1 MSNKDPKDTD
11 QHPNMNFEN
20 EIYSTNRLD
29 MNMIVMY
36 GGINP
41 GPLGPVEDNPIWIP
55 TLNIDEVKP
64 ADPLPVQEP
73 TLLQGVFEALAEAI
87 KNKEN
92 KVLFKYW
99 MITASNRL
107 NDELKNHNISKNDF
121 EAIKNLLK

>member
-29 MNMIVMY
+29 MNMVVMY

-41 GPLGPVEDNPIWIP
+41 RPYGPLDDNPTWIP
-55 TLNIDEVKP
+55 APNIDEVKP
-64 ADPLPVQEP
+64 VDPLPVQEP

-87 KNKEN
+87 KNKDN

>member
-29 MNMIVMY
+29 MNMVVMY

-41 GPLGPVEDNPIWIP
+41 RPLGPAEDNPTWIP
-55 TLNIDEVKP
+55 TPNIDEVKP

-73 TLLQGVFEALAEAI
+73 ALLQGVFEALAEAI
-87 KNKEN
+87 KNKDN

>member
-29 MNMIVMY
+29 MNMVVMY

-41 GPLGPVEDNPIWIP
+41 RPYGPLDDNPTWIP
-55 TLNIDEVKP
+55 APNIDEVKP
-64 ADPLPVQEP
+64 ADPIPVQEP

-87 KNKEN
+87 KNKDN

>member
-29 MNMIVMY
+29 MNMVVMY

-41 GPLGPVEDNPIWIP
+41 RPYGPVIDDPTWIP
-55 TLNIDEVKP
+55 APSIDEVKSV
-64 ADPLPVQEP
+64 DPLPVQEP

-87 KNKEN
+87 KNKDN